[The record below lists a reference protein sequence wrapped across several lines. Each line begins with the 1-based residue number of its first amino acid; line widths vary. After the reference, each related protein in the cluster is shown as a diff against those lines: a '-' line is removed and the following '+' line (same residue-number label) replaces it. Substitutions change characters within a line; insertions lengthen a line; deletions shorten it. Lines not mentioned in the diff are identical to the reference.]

1 MKLACRRNSL
11 KQKLKGE
18 IGMERISWDQY
29 FMAQSHLLALR
40 STCTR
45 LMVGAT
51 IVRDKRIIAG
61 GYNGSVS
68 GSVHCIDDG
77 CYVIDGHCVR
87 TIHAEANALLQCAKF
102 GVPTDGA
109 DIYVTHF
116 PCLQCCKQL
125 IQSGIQTVIYAED
138 YHNHPYAVSLFS
150 EAGVKTKKVELDDVK
165 VDTNYMEKQ
174 VFVKQ
179 LLQKMEEG
187 VLEANELRNLSEDA
201 IRLFQLDVQG
211 D

>member
-1 MKLACRRNSL
+1 MLFWGDMQL
-11 KQKLKGE
+11 D
-18 IGMERISWDQY
+18 RISWDQY

-68 GSVHCIDDG
+68 GSVHCVDEG

-87 TIHAEANALLQCAKF
+87 TVHAEANALLQCAKF
-102 GVPTDGA
+102 GASTDGA

-125 IQSGIQTVIYAED
+125 IQSGIRTVYYAED
-138 YHNHPYAVSLFS
+138 YRNHEYAIELFK
-150 EAGVKTKKVELDDVK
+150 ETGVKTIKVTLDYLAF
-165 VDTNYMEKQ
+165 DTNYQEKQ
-174 VFVKQ
+174 K
-179 LLQKMEEG
+179 LIERLY
-187 VLEANELRNLSEDA
+187 AELDKNNADGEIQELKKEVE
-201 IRLFQLDVQG
+201 RLFLN
-211 D
+211 